1 MFHHVGGLY
10 TQHDGWWG
18 EVVNGLEHVILFL
31 VSLVANLFSAFSGGG
46 AGLIQ
51 LPVLIF
57 LGLPFAIALATHKVA
72 SVALGIGATVR
83 HLREEP
89 LERRLAANILAYG
102 LPGVIAGANF
112 ILNVPER
119 DAEIALG
126 VLTVG
131 LGVYSWLNPG
141 LGQGL
146 KPLHRDRR
154 GALIGGIVLFGI
166 GVLNGSLTSGTGL
179 FVTLWLVRWFG
190 LDYRRAIAYTLILV
204 GVFWNGT
211 GALTL
216 GLLGNIRWSWLPA
229 LLLGSLLG
237 GYLGAHLAIK
247 SGNRWI
253 KRAFELVT
261 LLIGVKLILG

>member
-1 MFHHVGGLY
+1 
-10 TQHDGWWG
+10 
-18 EVVNGLEHVILFL
+18 VNGLEQFALFL
-31 VSLVANLFSAFSGGG
+31 ISFVANLFSAFSGGG

-51 LPVLIF
+51 LPALIF

-72 SVALGIGATVR
+72 SVALGIGATIR
-83 HLREEP
+83 HLREEK
-89 LERRLAANILAYG
+89 LERSLAMYILVFG
-102 LPGVIAGANF
+102 LPGVIFGASV
-112 ILNVPER
+112 ILTIPER
-119 DAEIALG
+119 SAEIALG
-126 VLTVG
+126 FLTAG
-131 LGVYSWLNPG
+131 LGIYSWLNPD
-141 LGQGL
+141 LGQGVSVIN
-146 KPLHRDRR
+146 RDRR
-154 GALIGGIVLFGI
+154 GQLIGGLVLFGI
-166 GVLNGSLTSGTGL
+166 GALNGSLTSGTGL

-216 GLLGNIRWSWLPA
+216 GILGEIRWSWLPA

-253 KRAFELVT
+253 KRAFEIVT
-261 LLIGVKLILG
+261 LLLGAKLIIG

>member
-1 MFHHVGGLY
+1 MS
-10 TQHDGWWG
+10 
-18 EVVNGLEHVILFL
+18 GLEHIILFL

-89 LERRLAANILAYG
+89 LERRLVLTILAFG
-102 LPGVIAGANF
+102 LPGVVLGANI
-112 ILNVPER
+112 ILEVPER
-119 DAEIALG
+119 AAEVALG
-126 VLTVG
+126 ILTAG
-131 LGVYSWLNPG
+131 LGVYSWLKPG
-141 LGQGL
+141 LGQQLRPASLGR
-146 KPLHRDRR
+146 RDN
-154 GALIGGIVLFGI
+154 LIGGLVLFAIGI
-166 GVLNGSLTSGTGL
+166 LNGSLTSGTGL

-204 GVFWNGT
+204 GVFWNSS

-216 GLLGNIRWSWLPA
+216 GILGEIRWSWLPA

-237 GYLGAHLAIK
+237 GYLGAHLAIR

-253 KRAFELVT
+253 KKAFEVVT
-261 LLIGVKLILG
+261 LLVGLKLVAG